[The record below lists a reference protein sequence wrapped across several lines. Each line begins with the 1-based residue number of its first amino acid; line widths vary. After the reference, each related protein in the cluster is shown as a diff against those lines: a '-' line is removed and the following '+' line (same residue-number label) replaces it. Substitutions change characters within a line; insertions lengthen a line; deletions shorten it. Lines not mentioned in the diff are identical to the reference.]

1 MHNSNHSSFNKLLLI
16 LSLLFAIYSSENNL
30 SAQDFSGANWAEKL
44 GFPKGKKVIIFHA
57 DDIGMCDEANK
68 AAFNYLQNNEINS
81 AAIMVPCPNADE
93 AISWAI
99 ENDDKD
105 VGLHLTLTSEWK
117 TYRWGTVANKK
128 LVPGLLDSLGKM
140 YRSVEEVVMNASA
153 KEIETEIRAQ
163 IDYSISK
170 GMKPDHIDTHMGTLY
185 GSPDYVKV
193 FFKVAEEYRI
203 PANAIDLSKE
213 AVAQHFK
220 NAGYPINEEVIN
232 LVNEYKLP
240 KLDFFSSVPN
250 GNTYE
255 EKRKNLFNHINE
267 LPAGLTEIIFH
278 PSIETE
284 NLKSITNSWQQRVWE
299 SQLFSD
305 PVVKQFLVDNDIILT
320 NWKEIMKKYNSLSK

>member
-1 MHNSNHSSFNKLLLI
+1 MHNSNHSNFNKLLLI

-140 YRSVEEVVMNASA
+140 YRSVEEVVMHASA

-250 GNTYE
+250 CNTYE